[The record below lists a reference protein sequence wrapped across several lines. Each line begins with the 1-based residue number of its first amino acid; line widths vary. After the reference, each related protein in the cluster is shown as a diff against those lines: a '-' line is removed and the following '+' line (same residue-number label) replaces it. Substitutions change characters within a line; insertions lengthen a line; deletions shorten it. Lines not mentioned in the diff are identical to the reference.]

1 MIKQGKGGSIVLNS
15 SIVGLRS
22 VQMITNPGISAY
34 ASSKFAVTGIMQY
47 LAHETAPHNIRVNAV
62 APGAIQTTMTGESV
76 KELAKNMQLFPCP
89 GSVDDVARAVRFLI
103 ESEFITGT
111 SLSVDG
117 GAIAK

>member
-1 MIKQGKGGSIVLNS
+1 MNS

-22 VQMITNPGISAY
+22 LQMIENPGISSY
-34 ASSKFAVTGIMQY
+34 AASKFAVTGLMQY
-47 LAHETAPHNIRVNAV
+47 LAHEAAEYNIRVNAV
-62 APGAIQTTMTGESV
+62 APGAIQTHMTGPGAL
-76 KELAKNMQLFPCP
+76 KLAKAMQLFPRMGMP
-89 GSVDDVARAVRFLI
+89 SEVAKSVRFLI